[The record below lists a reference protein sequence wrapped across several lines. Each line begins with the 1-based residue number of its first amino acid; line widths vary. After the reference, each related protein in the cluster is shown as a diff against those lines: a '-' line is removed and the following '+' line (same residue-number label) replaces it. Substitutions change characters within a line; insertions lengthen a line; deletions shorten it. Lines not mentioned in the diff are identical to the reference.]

1 MEEIVYYLERNL
13 MVKGIEEHRTKAES
27 TLDAI
32 NESETVSG
40 YKEVFGSG
48 QERRGKTLGFV

>member
-1 MEEIVYYLERNL
+1 